1 MRFIRSYSNWLD
13 SHSDKVEVPGSS
25 PGLRT
30 TFFWRY
36 RITGLVHRPFKAA
49 IRVRVPLALLHSDVA
64 QLVEQGFRKAQVVS
78 SSLTVGVRKHLAKCP
93 SLRVRPVSFG
103 YRWTGGV
110 MKPAIKW

>member
-1 MRFIRSYSNWLD
+1 MFFILSYSNWLD

-30 TFFWRY
+30 TFWCH

-49 IRVRVPLALLHSDVA
+49 IRVRVPLALLRFSDVA

-78 SSLTVGVRKHLAKCP
+78 SSLTVGVKDIWLN
-93 SLRVRPVSFG
+93 VRH
-103 YRWTGGV
+103 
-110 MKPAIKW
+110 